1 MFDCNLTPL
10 NQEAIMDNKYAQ
22 YRIDGSQV
30 GKCKMCQANIPVEYQ
45 HMEGDLLSC
54 YDCEAQYTL
63 VSRRPV
69 ILTALKQ
76 RYNDSFIR
84 ETRFRG

>member
-1 MFDCNLTPL
+1 
-10 NQEAIMDNKYAQ
+10 MDKYAR

-45 HMEGDLLSC
+45 HSEGDLLSC
-54 YDCEAQYTL
+54 NDCEAQYTL

-69 ILTALKQ
+69 KITALKEG
-76 RYNDSFIR
+76 YNDCFIR
-84 ETRFRG
+84 EGRPGY